1 MDLQFLLA
9 LQGWRESIDGLFN
22 DFFVQMSDFSNG
34 IFIWVLA
41 CVFFWAVNKKT
52 GRYLFL
58 NLGLARFAMQ
68 SLKLTFTVYR
78 PWIREPAIKPVQLAS
93 GYSFP
98 SGHSVTATTNYG
110 TLIYRYRRYV
120 PLVVFLCVMI
130 ALTLFSRLYIG
141 AHTPEDVLVGFA
153 VAVLVVIFAPRLW
166 DWIDAEPNRVW
177 WLLGGAAVLTVL
189 FLVYISLRPYPLDY
203 DSTGK
208 LLVDPLE
215 MQIDGWKDAGRFF
228 GVACG
233 IVSESRTVKFETK
246 GVPIIWRVTRCCW
259 GLLLLVLAEQVLMP
273 WFTGSGELWTYFFA
287 CWWELFVLIAAW
299 PAIFNW
305 FENRRSAQVETS
317 EPEAEPEVE

>member
-41 CVFFWAVNKKT
+41 CVFFWAVSKKT

-58 NLGLARFAMQ
+58 NLGLARFVMQ

-120 PLVVFLCVMI
+120 PLVVFLCAMI

-203 DSTGK
+203 DATGK

-215 MQIDGWKDAGRFF
+215 MQIDGWRDAGRFF

-233 IVSESRTVKFETK
+233 IVSESRVVKFETK

-259 GLLLLVLAEQVLMP
+259 GLLLLVLMEQVLMP
-273 WFTGSGELWTYFFA
+273 WFTASGELWTYFFA
-287 CWWELFVLIAAW
+287 SWWELFVLIAAW

-305 FENRRSAQVETS
+305 FESRRAANVAQ
-317 EPEAEPEVE
+317 EA